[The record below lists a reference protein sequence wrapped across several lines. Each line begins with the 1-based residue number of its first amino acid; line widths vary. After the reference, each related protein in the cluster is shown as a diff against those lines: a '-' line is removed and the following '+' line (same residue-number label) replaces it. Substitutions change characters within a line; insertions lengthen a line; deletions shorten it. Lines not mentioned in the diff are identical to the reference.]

1 MKQGGLVLNR
11 GTKETNN
18 TVIIDKKLK
27 ITVKEISGQNVKLVF
42 TQLNGERLQVDRG
55 EKCP

>member
-11 GTKETNN
+11 STKEKNN